1 MRRGLGGTP
10 EAGYPGF
17 VRPSARLL
25 LLPILALAGCA
36 TTPPARH
43 PLPHRGHAHNDYL
56 HRRPLHDALQ
66 HGFGSVEADVFLVD
80 GELRVGHERALL
92 GKGTLRSLYLEPLRR
107 RATERGG
114 RVHDAD
120 EPFVLLVDIKA
131 DGADVYRELRRLL
144 AEYRT
149 MLTVFR
155 DDGMVPGAVTVILSG
170 DRPRALV
177 AAEPERLCA
186 IDGRPD
192 DLDRDP
198 SPFLVP
204 WISDAWSR
212 QFGRGTEEL
221 DATQQAKLERLI
233 ARAHAQGRRVRFWGA
248 PDREEVWA
256 LQRTAGVDWLNTD
269 RLATFAA
276 WSAANVPAE
285 AQPEAQ
291 PEPR

>member
-1 MRRGLGGTP
+1 MTP
-10 EAGYPGF
+10 SP
-17 VRPSARLL
+17 RHL

-36 TTPPARH
+36 STPPAKH

-107 RATERGG
+107 RVAERGG

-120 EPFVLLVDIKA
+120 QPFVLLVDIKA
-131 DGADVYRELRRLL
+131 DGADVYPVLRRQL
-144 AEYRT
+144 AEYHS

-155 DDGMVPGAVTVILSG
+155 DDGCTPGAVTVILSG

-192 DLDRDP
+192 DLDRAP

-212 QFGRGTEEL
+212 QFGRGTEDL
-221 DATQQAKLERLI
+221 DADQHARLTSLI
-233 ARAHAQGRRVRFWGA
+233 DRAHRQGRQVRFWGA

-269 RLATFAA
+269 RLAAFAA
-276 WSAANVPAE
+276 WSAANAPAGP
-285 AQPEAQ
+285 QPAT
-291 PEPR
+291 R